1 MKRLGW
7 VGALLGVLMA
17 VLGSSPA
24 TAGGGGGGGGGEVSA
39 NVTGTGKIIANGQ
52 AAWVNFVIT
61 CPKGAAWSVDA
72 GAGFNF
78 VSETGEQVPGR
89 LVVSSGKCSGKTDQA
104 IKIKFLPF
112 PGREPLGPGCG
123 DYMMSIV
130 VAGTEIFLN
139 WSPGVDEVTGP
150 PVCLS

>member
-17 VLGSSPA
+17 VLGSSLA
-24 TAGGGGGGGGGEVSA
+24 TAGGGGGGGGGGEVSA
-39 NVTGTGKIIANGQ
+39 NVSGTGKIIANGQ

-78 VSETGEQVPGR
+78 VSETGEQSPDGW
-89 LVVSSGKCSGKTDQA
+89 SSPRGSAPARPTR
-104 IKIKFLPF
+104 PSRSSSSRS
-112 PGREPLGPGCG
+112 P
-123 DYMMSIV
+123 
-130 VAGTEIFLN
+130 AGSRSDRAAAT
-139 WSPGVDEVTGP
+139 T
-150 PVCLS
+150 